1 MRPERLTLKSFG
13 AFRDDTQIDFS
24 AVELFAITGPTGSG
38 KTTILDGICFALYGS
53 VPRYGR
59 GAVAPVVSQ
68 GLMEATVGLTFSIG
82 ERMYQVARRVKRDA
96 KKKAAGIVE
105 ASLELVGSDLRTDVL
120 AIGGQVTDRVIDLLG
135 LDFEQFT
142 TCVLL
147 PQGEFA
153 RFLHDKPANRQD
165 LLTALLDLGIYD
177 RVGQLALARQRT
189 AEGLLGM
196 LDQRLA
202 ELGTITDQDLAAAR
216 DQESHLA
223 QLLRWVEETLP
234 ELQALDNEAR
244 DLKSEVDRY
253 EAMLR
258 ALRVVEVPAGIDVL
272 GVEVASLQSEEVLTQ
287 EALEA
292 ARSRSSDLVELSA
305 ALPSR
310 TQLQT
315 WVEARNSLTATT
327 AGLAPATSNASVAE
341 LAWKEAATAVGS
353 ARDAVNL
360 AADADRA
367 AHLRRGLKVG
377 DACPICGQP
386 ITELAKAHAIGTV
399 KKAEAALSKIEKDEQ
414 KLRTSH
420 HESENLVRRL
430 RDRIADLTHQLE
442 GVPDSDELV
451 ALAKRVESHETAL
464 ASTAAEIAAC
474 KRRLH
479 QIQERRRKTVEREA
493 AIKSGFRTAWSKVAQ
508 AGLEPPEFEQDDP
521 FRSWRELEEWRIDA
535 EPRVLESAGKARALV
550 EELGHRRKLVSDAIA
565 ARLDGMGIRA
575 GGMSPRDAVVDALTA
590 ARADRERIEAAL
602 AELVAK
608 LAEREV
614 TARDQVL
621 ARQLSLELRANR
633 FKEWLF
639 DEVFAALIAGAN
651 LRLGD
656 LTRGQ
661 YELVIAGRDFE
672 VIDNL
677 AAGNRRSVRSLSGGE
692 TFLVSLALALAL
704 ADQVAESAIGE
715 ARLDSFFLDEGFGS
729 LDAESL
735 EVVAGIITD
744 LGASGKTVGIVTHV
758 AELAEQM
765 PVRYEVRK
773 SAEGA
778 IVTEMRQ

>member
-13 AFRDDTQIDFS
+13 AFRNDTQIDFS

-82 ERMYQVARRVKRDA
+82 EQMYQVARRVKRDA

-105 ASLELVGSDLRTDVL
+105 ASLELVGSDRSVEVL
-120 AIGGQVTDRVIDLLG
+120 AMGGQVTDRVIDLLG
-135 LDFEQFT
+135 LDVEQFT

-177 RVGQLALARQRT
+177 RVGQLALTRQRT

-202 ELGTITDQDLAAAR
+202 ELGTVTDEDLAAAR
-216 DQESHLA
+216 DQESRLV

-234 ELQALDNEAR
+234 ELQALENEAR

-253 EAMLR
+253 EVMLMALR
-258 ALRVVEVPAGIDVL
+258 AVEMPVGIDVL

-305 ALPSR
+305 TLPSR
-310 TQLQT
+310 SQMQT
-315 WVEARNSLTATT
+315 WVEARKSLTATT
-327 AGLAPATSNASVAE
+327 AGLAPATSDASAAE
-341 LAWKEAATAVGS
+341 LAWKEAAAALAS
-353 ARDAVNL
+353 ARDVVKL
-360 AADADRA
+360 VADADRA

-377 DACPICGQP
+377 DTCPICGQP
-386 ITELAKAHAIGTV
+386 ITELAKAHGIGTV
-399 KKAEAALSKIEKDEQ
+399 KKAEAALSKSEKDEQ

-442 GVPDSDELV
+442 GVPDSDELI
-451 ALAKRVESHETAL
+451 ALAKRVEVHETAL
-464 ASTAAEIAAC
+464 VSTAAELAAG
-474 KRRLH
+474 KRRLD

-493 AIKSGFRTAWSKVAQ
+493 AIKSGLRTAWSKVAQ
-508 AGLEPPEFEQDDP
+508 AGLELPEFEQDDP
-521 FRSWRELEEWRIDA
+521 FRSWRELEEWRIDT
-535 EPRVLESAGKARALV
+535 EPRVLESASKALALV
-550 EELGHRRKLVSDAIA
+550 EELGHRRNLATDAIA

-575 GGMSPRDAVVDALTA
+575 GGRSPRDAVVDTLTA

-602 AELVAK
+602 AESVAK
-608 LAEREV
+608 VAQREV
-614 TARDQVL
+614 TARDQMV

-677 AAGNRRSVRSLSGGE
+677 AAGNRRSVKSLSGGE

-773 SAEGA
+773 SANGA
-778 IVTEMRQ
+778 MVTEMRQ